1 MQKVLQD
8 ICYGACKK
16 EKDATREDCILFFLI
31 SCTETYASAFSTGI
45 TDTERLSALPTLN
58 CTVPSTKA
66 KRVWSLPIPMFSP
79 GWNSV
84 PL

>member
-1 MQKVLQD
+1 LSGDKVCFD
-8 ICYGACKK
+8 IKRK
-16 EKDATREDCILFFLI
+16 EIQ
-31 SCTETYASAFSTGI
+31 SCGLHLLVLTIFSPDNYASVAGTIETYL
-45 TDTERLSALPTLN
+45 LSSLPTLKL
-58 CTVPSTKA
+58 TVPSTKA

>member
-1 MQKVLQD
+1 MSGDKVCFD
-8 ICYGACKK
+8 IKRK
-16 EKDATREDCILFFLI
+16 EIQ
-31 SCTETYASAFSTGI
+31 SCGLHLLVLTIFSPDNYASVAGTIETYL
-45 TDTERLSALPTLN
+45 LSSLPTLKL
-58 CTVPSTKA
+58 TVPSTKA

>member
-1 MQKVLQD
+1 MQSFGLHL
-8 ICYGACKK
+8 
-16 EKDATREDCILFFLI
+16 LFLNIF
-31 SCTETYASAFSTGI
+31 SCAGYASVASAGMIETYL
-45 TDTERLSALPTLN
+45 LSSLPTLN
-58 CTVPSTKA
+58 LTVPSTKA

>member
-1 MQKVLQD
+1 MQSLGLHLLLLNIFCNAITLQLQEQQKH
-8 ICYGACKK
+8 IFCLLC
-16 EKDATREDCILFFLI
+16 L
-31 SCTETYASAFSTGI
+31 
-45 TDTERLSALPTLN
+45 TLKL
-58 CTVPSTKA
+58 TVPSTKA

>member
-1 MQKVLQD
+1 MIYKTLVV
-8 ICYGACKK
+8 KK
-16 EKDATREDCILFFLI
+16 KGDVIQWITSPSLKYFQLCNYASVAGT
-31 SCTETYASAFSTGI
+31 TETYL
-45 TDTERLSALPTLN
+45 LSSLPTLKL
-58 CTVPSTKA
+58 TVPSTKA

>member
-1 MQKVLQD
+1 MQSFGLHL
-8 ICYGACKK
+8 
-16 EKDATREDCILFFLI
+16 LFLNIF
-31 SCTETYASAFSTGI
+31 SCTGYASVASAGMIETYL
-45 TDTERLSALPTLN
+45 LSSLPTLKL
-58 CTVPSTKA
+58 TVPSTKA